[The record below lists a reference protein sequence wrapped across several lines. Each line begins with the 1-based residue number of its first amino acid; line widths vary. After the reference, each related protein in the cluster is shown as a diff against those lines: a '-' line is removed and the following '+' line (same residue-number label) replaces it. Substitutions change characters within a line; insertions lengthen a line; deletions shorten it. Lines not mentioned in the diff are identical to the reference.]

1 MVVSASNYGLFG
13 CDICGYFGH
22 TWENKC
28 RQPVQVGQGQ
38 GIGAFP
44 EQSEIKQSIL
54 LVGNLLMNIYF
65 NFLLVLTA

>member
-13 CDICGYFGH
+13 CYVDILD

-28 RQPVQVGQGQ
+28 RQPVQLGQEQ

-54 LVGNLLMNIYF
+54 LVGNLLININF
-65 NFLLVLTA
+65 DFLLVLTAVI